1 MWGTKGTFLSIFAIF
16 RFKGEAFIRETEENW
31 KNHVCDHKIVNFEAF
46 LKIQKAL
53 GSA

>member
-1 MWGTKGTFLSIFAIF
+1 MGGTKGKFLSIFAIF
-16 RFKGEAFIRETEENW
+16 RFKGEAFTRETEENG
-31 KNHVCDHKIVNFEAF
+31 KNHVFYRKIVNFIAF